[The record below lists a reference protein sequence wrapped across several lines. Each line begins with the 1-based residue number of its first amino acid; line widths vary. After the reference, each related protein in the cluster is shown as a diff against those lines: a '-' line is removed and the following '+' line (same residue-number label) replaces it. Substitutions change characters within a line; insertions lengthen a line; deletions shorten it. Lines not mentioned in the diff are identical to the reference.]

1 MISKVMNAPV
11 NTFFDVTPTG
21 TIMNRFSKD
30 LTVMDLN
37 IAFIFGGIN
46 VMVYQVAAILIVIC
60 TTNWYILAV
69 FPPII
74 FMGYILFSYT
84 ITSYRECT
92 RIESITKSPLLNLL
106 SESLNGSSTIRAFG
120 KQDDFIEQN
129 TEFLNKNVLS
139 NQILMATWCW
149 YGIRMDFVSIILMV
163 SATVI
168 CVIYKDSEDKVL
180 LAMVFTYIL

>member
-1 MISKVMNAPV
+1 MRAYLIFLMSIRASKFLHENMISKVMNAPV
-11 NTFFDVTPTG
+11 NLFFDVTPTG

-30 LTVMDLN
+30 LQVMDTN

-46 VMVYQVAAILIVIC
+46 VMFYQVLAILIVIC

-74 FMGYILFSYT
+74 YIGYILFSYT

-106 SESLNGSSTIRAFG
+106 SESLSGSSTIRAFG
-120 KQDDFIEQN
+120 
-129 TEFLNKNVLS
+129 T
-139 NQILMATWCW
+139 
-149 YGIRMDFVSIILMV
+149 
-163 SATVI
+163 
-168 CVIYKDSEDKVL
+168 
-180 LAMVFTYIL
+180 